1 MDEFSS
7 GDQAPEWTSSSSDD
21 SFSYEDEDSHQDV
34 ENIDNVESSIEKDD
48 DKVTATMLW
57 SSEFDKEVHAYK
69 AYVKYARD
77 MGFAVRKRDLSRDK
91 DGNLNR
97 KYYVCNRQG
106 TRDPKHY
113 RLLDR
118 KRNHKPE
125 TRTGCKARCFIYLD
139 KLSMKWRVKTLEEEH
154 NHPMIPEQF
163 VHLISNHR
171 KLTEADKARIVCMKE
186 SGFQTSQIVGF
197 LAKLAS
203 GYSNLNF
210 TKKDVYNFI
219 DPDRR
224 AKIENGD
231 AVAAISYLQ
240 GKADVD
246 PMSVARYTLV
256 NGNKL
261 GNLFWAD
268 GLMINDYQYFGDV
281 LAFDSTYKKNRYN
294 KPVVIFSGS
303 NNHRLTCIF
312 GFAVLANESRDT
324 YIWLLKEFLDV
335 MMNKEPSVVVT
346 DGDDQMRQAIKEVF
360 PSTTHRHC
368 AWHIEKNANSHIN
381 DRSLLDAF
389 KVSMYANMMVPQF
402 EAYWEEMIQKFD
414 IDEDHWLL
422 TKYANKAMW
431 ATAYLCGKFSAG
443 VRTTSRCEG
452 INSFL
457 KRFIKSQETLLALVE
472 NLERVVKEYRN
483 NELVAQFKSMYSK
496 SVLTT
501 GLDSIKQA
509 AARVY
514 TAEVFP
520 EVKDQLAKV
529 VALKHVGKSGMGSNI
544 VHCVAKFRRLGRLYH
559 VLHDDTSER
568 IECECQHSQQSG
580 IPCSHIFCVMRHED
594 ICELPEHLVLKRWRK
609 EANAYLNEEV
619 DDGKDPKRAFALW
632 YGSLWSGSIWMNF
645 LVAKTT
651 PTYRH
656 TIGCVNGIIKDLE
669 KRLCLVENV
678 SRPVKDIQDLEI
690 VKIRGAPKLNKKF
703 KGLKTRNCSR
713 CGQTGHTRRTCH
725 NVESEKHCL
734 TGDNG
739 SEGEGHGSRF
749 ETGRH
754 NSHDDDVAA
763 KQGSL
768 SSKFGLYS
776 AGCDEVASDS
786 LKNICKNSIPNYI
799 TVPK

>member
-69 AYVKYARD
+69 SYVKYARD

-171 KLTEADKARIVCMKE
+171 KLTEADKARI
-186 SGFQTSQIVGF
+186 
-197 LAKLAS
+197 
-203 GYSNLNF
+203 
-210 TKKDVYNFI
+210 
-219 DPDRR
+219 
-224 AKIENGD
+224 
-231 AVAAISYLQ
+231 
-240 GKADVD
+240 
-246 PMSVARYTLV
+246 
-256 NGNKL
+256 
-261 GNLFWAD
+261 
-268 GLMINDYQYFGDV
+268 
-281 LAFDSTYKKNRYN
+281 
-294 KPVVIFSGS
+294 
-303 NNHRLTCIF
+303 
-312 GFAVLANESRDT
+312 
-324 YIWLLKEFLDV
+324 
-335 MMNKEPSVVVT
+335 
-346 DGDDQMRQAIKEVF
+346 
-360 PSTTHRHC
+360 
-368 AWHIEKNANSHIN
+368 
-381 DRSLLDAF
+381 
-389 KVSMYANMMVPQF
+389 
-402 EAYWEEMIQKFD
+402 KFD